1 MTPSDDLRDLIS
13 RTYRMLTSGEGDPE
27 SLFANDE
34 GVVGIGSDPD
44 EWWEGH
50 DRLSTVFRAQSEALR
65 GSRIENSEPVA
76 YAVGDVGWVADRPIF
91 VAPNGSTVSFRVTAT
106 AVHEG
111 DEWRFVQWHGS
122 VGVPNVEALGTE
134 LPV

>member
-1 MTPSDDLRDLIS
+1 MTPSAGVRDLIS
-13 RTYRMLTSGEGDPE
+13 RTYRMLTGGEGDPDT
-27 SLFANDE
+27 LFADDD

-50 DRLSTVFRAQSEALR
+50 DRLCSVFRAQGEALR
-65 GSRIENSEPVA
+65 GSQIENSDPVA
-76 YAVGDVGWVADRPIF
+76 YAVGEVGWVADRPTI

-106 AVHEG
+106 AIRAG
-111 DEWRFVQWHGS
+111 DDWRFVQWHGS

-134 LPV
+134 LPI